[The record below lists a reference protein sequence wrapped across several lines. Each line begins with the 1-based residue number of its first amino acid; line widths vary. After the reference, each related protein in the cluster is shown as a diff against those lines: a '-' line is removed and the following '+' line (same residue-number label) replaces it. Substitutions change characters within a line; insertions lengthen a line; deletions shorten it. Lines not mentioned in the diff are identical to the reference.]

1 MIKACS
7 SGLLKKPAFCQVNW
21 DKLLYLLCL
30 STPSLSRKIRRNTQT
45 VEGAVIGGATGAV
58 GGSIAV
64 SVGAGPEALAA
75 GASGAVGGATAHV
88 VGCWG

>member
-1 MIKACS
+1 M
-7 SGLLKKPAFCQVNW
+7 
-21 DKLLYLLCL
+21 
-30 STPSLSRKIRRNTQT
+30 
-45 VEGAVIGGATGAV
+45 IGGATGAV
-58 GGSIAV
+58 GGSMAV